1 MIGLDLARLAVA
13 QLRLSPRLQLRQQPR
28 LQGKRPQQ
36 HWRVEAPPA
45 APRRQAVVVVV
56 GASPGVVAGAV
67 AAVEETSQ
75 VEPRRD
81 EPNLGKSGERLT
93 NGFGYFCD
101 RSRNWLKPDL

>member
-28 LQGKRPQQ
+28 LQGKQPQQ
-36 HWRVEAPPA
+36 QQPA
-45 APRRQAVVVVV
+45 FGGLLEGLRPSNVVV

-81 EPNLGKSGERLT
+81 EPNLGKSGERLP
-93 NGFGYFCD
+93 NGFGYFGIG
-101 RSRNWLKPDL
+101 SLTG

>member
-1 MIGLDLARLAVA
+1 MEGL
-13 QLRLSPRLQLRQQPR
+13 
-28 LQGKRPQQ
+28 RPSN
-36 HWRVEAPPA
+36 
-45 APRRQAVVVVV
+45 VVV
-56 GASPGVVAGAV
+56 GASPGLVAGAV

-101 RSRNWLKPDL
+101 QSRNWLKPDL

>member
-1 MIGLDLARLAVA
+1 MLLYSKCDHNSATIIV
-13 QLRLSPRLQLRQQPR
+13 
-28 LQGKRPQQ
+28 
-36 HWRVEAPPA
+36 VVVVV
-45 APRRQAVVVVV
+45 VVVVV

-101 RSRNWLKPDL
+101 RAHNWLKPDL